1 MGCQNRAKMTLVVML
16 NTHLGFFSGLARKI
30 ALFLV
35 YLFRRTSSDSEN
47 KEYTDR
53 A

>member
-1 MGCQNRAKMTLVVML
+1 MRCQSQAKMTLNVIL
-16 NTHLGFFSGLARKI
+16 DTHLYFFSGLARKI

-35 YLFRRTSSDSEN
+35 YLLRRTTSGLEN

>member
-1 MGCQNRAKMTLVVML
+1 MRSQNQAKMTLDVML
-16 NTHLGFFSGLARKI
+16 STHLVVFSGLARKT

-35 YLFRRTSSDSEN
+35 YLFRRTTSDSEN

>member
-1 MGCQNRAKMTLVVML
+1 ML
-16 NTHLGFFSGLARKI
+16 NTWGFFSGLARKI

-35 YLFRRTSSDSEN
+35 FRRATSDSEN